1 MLLDWTSA
9 LRQIMDALAS
19 MGVHSSQLVP
29 FPPADATA
37 VSRRCI
43 SMRLSG
49 DAIQRSRPTCQHT
62 SVRATDVFWGSKLD
76 VLAVTYTPLQPQCEC
91 RRHVT

>member
-29 FPPADATA
+29 FPPADAAA

-43 SMRLSG
+43 SMLLSG

-62 SVRATDVFWGSKLD
+62 SVRATDVFGIE
-76 VLAVTYTPLQPQCEC
+76 VGVAVTYTPLQPKSEC